1 MSASST
7 RRLFGRTVLVAL
19 IAATTSC
26 GPPPRIPLPVPLA
39 AVGGSWPATPQGLR
53 AFAAFGDGVWGQ
65 EQERVELSGGGAGFS
80 IRDRFEFSVSGYNPN
95 RGGGGSGTS
104 EVHAKIRLGDFGGGR
119 ASVGIHVAR
128 MTAGREAAPAQDDRL
143 SAWDVALP
151 VTFYPVG
158 GQPVDRRWGVYAA
171 PRLIF
176 QTFEDRLTSQAEKGT
191 LVAALLGVAA
201 RWQYVAVTGEL
212 NLAHAPSMS
221 FANTTFQG
229 GWILLPMAGASVI
242 LPIGD

>member
-1 MSASST
+1 MRATAADSA
-7 RRLFGRTVLVAL
+7 
-19 IAATTSC
+19 
-26 GPPPRIPLPVPLA
+26 PR
-39 AVGGSWPATPQGLR
+39 PA
-53 AFAAFGDGVWGQ
+53 
-65 EQERVELSGGGAGFS
+65 
-80 IRDRFEFSVSGYNPN
+80 
-95 RGGGGSGTS
+95 RGGRWKP
-104 EVHAKIRLGDFGGGR
+104 AGDPTGLKG
-119 ASVGIHVAR
+119 V
-128 MTAGREAAPAQDDRL
+128 EAAPVQDDRL

-158 GQPVDRRWGVYAA
+158 DQPADRRWGVYAA

-242 LPIGD
+242 LPIGN